1 MRVSLLIFYLSLLY
15 FLFFDLWVEHSEQ
28 AQKLFGNWIEPFID
42 EPKFSLVWTIIF
54 ISGLVAVFQ
63 KILSSKE
70 QEKEELE
77 RTLDSEM
84 AILVMANKELNSYRL
99 QDNLTTVLNKFVHRH
114 PYVSAAQ
121 WYQYSENNH
130 DGQINFKLNFLYG
143 AVEEDINL
151 NAIQQLYLSCESATL
166 RKFRKAKQLFTE
178 NNDPDPLVDFIIDVH
193 LNLSRKPEELLTKE
207 DAVLCSLTLLAFEL
221 LQMRYDL
228 VFEDFLESSE
238 ETYQKLMDSNR
249 TGLLRS
255 ALVENEAYSFTHTR
269 DNEKFN
275 RLYIASL
282 VKLRRGS
289 YIATI
294 ALDSSILE
302 DEDYDDIMESIKN
315 DYEELLRELEMM
327 YTRNNE
333 REGDTYANQTRT
345 NTSTRTK

>member
-1 MRVSLLIFYLSLLY
+1 MRVSLLLFYLSLLY

-28 AQKLFGNWIEPFID
+28 AQNFFGNWIDPFID
-42 EPKFSLVWTIIF
+42 EPKFSLVWTIIL

-63 KILSSKE
+63 KILDSKE

-99 QDNLTTVLNKFVHRH
+99 QDNLTTILNKFVQRH

-130 DGQINFKLNFLYG
+130 HGHTNFKLNFLHG
-143 AVEEDINL
+143 TVEEDINL
-151 NAIQQLYLSCESATL
+151 NAIQQLYLSCDAATL
-166 RKFRKAKQLFTE
+166 REFRKAKRLYTE
-178 NNDPDPLVDFIIDVH
+178 NKDPDQLVDFIIDAH
-193 LNLSRKPEELLTKE
+193 HDLSTKPGESLTKE
-207 DAVLCSLTLLAFEL
+207 DAVLCSLMLLAFEL

-238 ETYQKLMDSNR
+238 EKYQKLMDSNR
-249 TGLLRS
+249 TGLLRA
-255 ALVENEAYSFTHTR
+255 ALVEDEAYSFTHTR

-302 DEDYDDIMESIKN
+302 DEDYDDIIESIK
-315 DYEELLRELEMM
+315 DEYEELLKELEKM
-327 YTRNNE
+327 YTRSNK
-333 REGDTYANQTRT
+333 REGD
-345 NTSTRTK
+345 